1 MKLQGKTPRTSI
13 ICKIL
18 KTSTYNV
25 RTLLKKGQIYQLIKG
40 CKEVNLD
47 IIAIQEHWWRTDND
61 IDILK
66 NCDYYFFYA
75 SASKEG
81 HGGVGILIKSDLANY
96 IINATKINSRII
108 TMTIRCNPQ
117 ITIRS
122 ACSSARQF
130 LWWITYCHLFNISS

>member
-1 MKLQGKTPRTSI
+1 M
-13 ICKIL
+13 

-25 RTLLKKGQIYQLIKG
+25 RTLLKKGQIYQLIKS

-108 TMTIRCNPQ
+108 PMTIRCNPQ

-130 LWWITYCHLFNISS
+130 LW